1 MRAIVRKPIK
11 CINTHCCIEHICACA
26 WYMCDVTAIAIAAA
40 AVYSFNHVT
49 CAHDSHALIQ
59 NRVLLM
65 VSAAVLHVCL
75 RKGGVTTVVGL
86 TIG

>member
-40 AVYSFNHVT
+40 AVYSFYHVT
-49 CAHDSHALIQ
+49 CAHDNHARIQ
-59 NRVLLM
+59 SRV
-65 VSAAVLHVCL
+65 AAVGAEHSSLACL
-75 RKGGVTTVVGL
+75 FAQRGALLLLWG
-86 TIG
+86 